1 MIILLFNLEM
11 INLFT
16 VIAVVV
22 IVSSSDDNCSQYT
35 DCFSCNA
42 KDKQCKWNDNKCQH
56 YTQATSVWS
65 KMLSCIDGESEKMIS
80 TYCGEEKI
88 ELVSHHKI
96 ITIPNINDEY
106 GRKYLLCRYTF
117 QNSNPKNNLYCEI
130 NISKKA
136 IESIKILIDVTHKDG
151 SPVQREIIS
160 PQYLV
165 KIENAKNVT
174 FYVYQSDSFN
184 EIPFTIELSLEKAK
198 VSVTLMITIVLVIIV
213 CIICGVSVYIF
224 CQKINRRNKI
234 LARISDARNNSN
246 ELSRI
251 REEARNNEQLIRVLD
266 EIVREARLKE
276 IDNLFTHVMKAI
288 PFSSSVGKYNTSCSI
303 CLDEFKENH
312 LVCVTEC
319 NHVFHFNCLKKWLIT
334 NVMNPKCPNC
344 VCSLL
349 KEHNDTTNLT
359 NTSNIVTTN
368 NNTNDAMLR
377 PVNQIGVLENI
388 NRINVTRSQAQVI
401 TNESTDNDKNN
412 ITNNNHHQ

>member
-42 KDKQCKWNDNKCQH
+42 KDKQCQWNDNKCQH

-88 ELVSHHKI
+88 ELVSQHKI

-136 IESIKILIDVTHKDG
+136 IESIEILIDVTVKDG